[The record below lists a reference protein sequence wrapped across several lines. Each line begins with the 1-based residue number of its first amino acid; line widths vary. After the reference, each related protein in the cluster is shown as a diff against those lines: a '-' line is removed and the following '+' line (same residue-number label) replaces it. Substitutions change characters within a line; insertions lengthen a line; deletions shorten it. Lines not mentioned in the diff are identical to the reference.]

1 MLDGPPMGVVRRLA
15 APCAFVLLAACAG
28 APASRADGDPGD
40 ARVEAPSAPASGPD
54 AAAPD
59 CTGAVAVL
67 REATSC
73 VDVEAGGGVWRASV
87 GVSSWNSA
95 LCSFRWEPASG
106 GSAAP
111 EESALEA
118 LGTDALAIESSCRD
132 LAATAPEVALA
143 AREDPPDMS
152 HGGMHG
158 CDVCGRLRQDRRGW
172 AVFPP
177 EKAPFK
183 HVSVRLDDGR
193 ERWFEVV
200 GERPVGVVSFVLPPP
215 PAGRAWLPGTLSTL

>member
-87 GVSSWNSA
+87 GVRSWNSA

-158 CDVCGRLRQDRRGW
+158 CDVRAFAAGSPGW

-177 EKAPFK
+177 ERRLKRRVGAARRRPRAGSRSSGSAP
-183 HVSVRLDDGR
+183 S
-193 ERWFEVV
+193 WS
-200 GERPVGVVSFVLPPP
+200 PSAATAPP
-215 PAGRAWLPGTLSTL
+215 GAWPGTLSTL